1 MQIFVN
7 LVERLNCP
15 VYSVAPC
22 TTAHRKGCFCV
33 KFAVK
38 DYQEALN
45 VLESVSD
52 DSANKCSIKSVS
64 SSQLMMSLDSS
75 SFSVC

>member
-1 MQIFVN
+1 MQV
-7 LVERLNCP
+7 VR
-15 VYSVAPC
+15 V
-22 TTAHRKGCFCV
+22 V

-52 DSANKCSIKSVS
+52 DSANKCSVKSLS
-64 SSQLMMSLDSS
+64 SSQLMIAVDSS